1 MDAPPLALQLY
12 TVRDETARSLPDTL
26 RKVAALGYPAVEF
39 AGYGNMNAQ
48 AMRALLDEL
57 GLRAPASHSLSLDIA
72 PDELAQKLA
81 YAQTIGCEYMVLPSI
96 GPQRFTEAL
105 LPTLTKQL
113 EALGQRCQEAGLQ
126 FVYHT
131 HDYSFRQRG
140 DAYLLDDL
148 LDALDPALLAVE
160 LDVYWLA
167 FAGHDPLTFLR
178 QHSSRI
184 PLLHLKDMG
193 ASREMTEVGD
203 GTLDMAAIIS
213 AARASGTRWFI
224 VEHDRPTL
232 PSLESARRSLDYLN
246 NRITWHE

>member
-1 MDAPPLALQLY
+1 VDAPPIALQLY

-26 RKVAALGYPAVEF
+26 RKVAALGYSAVEF
-39 AGYGNMNAQ
+39 AGYGNLSAQ
-48 AMRALLDEL
+48 ALRALLDEL
-57 GLRAPASHSLSLDIA
+57 GLRAPASHCLSLDIA
-72 PDELAQKLA
+72 PDDLAQKLA
-81 YAQTIGCEYMVLPSI
+81 YAKTISCEYMVLPSI

-105 LPTLTKQL
+105 LPALTKQL
-113 EALGQRCQEAGLQ
+113 EALGQRCREAGFQ

-140 DAYLLDDL
+140 DAYLLDEL
-148 LDALDPALLAVE
+148 LDAIDPTLLAIE

-167 FAGHDPLTFLR
+167 FAGHDPLTYLR
-178 QHSSRI
+178 EHGSRI

-203 GTLDMAAIIS
+203 GTLDMPALIS
-213 AARASGTRWFI
+213 AAQSSGTRWLI

-246 NRITWHE
+246 SLITWHA